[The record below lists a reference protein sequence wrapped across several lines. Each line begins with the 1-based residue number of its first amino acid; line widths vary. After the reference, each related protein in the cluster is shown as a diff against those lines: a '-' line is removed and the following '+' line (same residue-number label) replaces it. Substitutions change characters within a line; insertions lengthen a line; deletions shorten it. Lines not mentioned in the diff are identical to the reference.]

1 MSERCASDW
10 VAVDWGTTHL
20 RAWPMRGDAPS
31 GPRRDSDRGMGSL
44 APDEFAPTLAA
55 LLADLPDTGSLPVIV
70 CGMAGARQGW
80 VETPYLPVP
89 CAPPTAAE
97 AVHFSSGRFDVRIL
111 PGLSQDEPPD
121 VMRGEETQ
129 IAGFLA
135 TCPNFAGTLCLP
147 GTHNKWVE
155 VSGGR
160 VCGFRT
166 FMTGELFALIAGRSV
181 LRHSVGTT
189 GWDDAAF
196 ATALGEAAT
205 RPEALAAGLFALR
218 AETLLRGLAPGA
230 ARARLSGLL
239 IGAELAAARPCWRD
253 RPVVVLGD
261 GAVAASYETALG
273 QLGCAV
279 RGQSGEGVVRAGL
292 TAAWRKSGAC

>member
-1 MSERCASDW
+1 MTERRTPDW

-20 RAWPMRGDAPS
+20 RAWPMRGDAPL
-31 GPRRDSDRGMGSL
+31 GTRRDSDRGMSTL
-44 APDEFAPTLAA
+44 APDEFAPTLTA
-55 LLADLPDTGSLPVIV
+55 LLSDLPDTGRLPVVV

-80 VETPYLPVP
+80 VEAPYLPVP

-97 AVHFSSGRFDVRIL
+97 AVRFSSGRFDVHIL
-111 PGLSQDEPPD
+111 PGLAQDEPPD

-135 TCPNFAGTLCLP
+135 TSPDFAGTLCLP

-160 VCGFRT
+160 VLGFRT

-181 LRHSVGTT
+181 LRHSVGAT
-189 GWDDAAF
+189 GWNDDAF
-196 ATALGEAAT
+196 ATAIDEAVT
-205 RPEALAAGLFALR
+205 RPEALTAGLFTLR
-218 AETLLRGLAPGA
+218 AAALLHGLGPDT

-239 IGAELAAARPCWRD
+239 IGTELAAARPFWRD
-253 RPVVVLGD
+253 RAVVVLGD

-273 QLGCAV
+273 RLGCAV
-279 RGQSGEGVVRAGL
+279 RGHSGEGVVRTGL
-292 TAAWRKSGAC
+292 AAARTELGAR